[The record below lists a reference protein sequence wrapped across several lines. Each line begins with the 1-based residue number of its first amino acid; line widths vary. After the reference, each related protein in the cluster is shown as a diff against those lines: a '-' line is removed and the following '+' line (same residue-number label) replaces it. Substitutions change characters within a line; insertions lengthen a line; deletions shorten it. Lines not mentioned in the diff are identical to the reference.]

1 MVIAIRPIRE
11 IPFFKEY
18 VKAKP
23 INEGYS
29 DDIKYIVWLHD
40 KKYLLRLSNKN
51 DLEKKKW
58 EYKLLKSYKK
68 INIPKVYACGV
79 VDEYSYI
86 IYDYIEGENAKIGIK
101 KLTQDKQYEM
111 GVLAGKMLCEFH
123 KESSDEKIDY
133 KNRFEEKLEL
143 IKNKNIEIP
152 YLERMCKLF
161 YDYIDL
167 DDSNPVYCHGDYH
180 TANMIVSKDLL
191 YAIDFNR
198 IKTASLYSDFRRMFT
213 FSRTVSVPF
222 CRGQLDGYFGRRLL
236 EDDFKKMLPYLIYEL
251 ISMLIWSVDNKQLIE
266 LFNVVLDDF
275 NNFTTIIPNW
285 YYFHS

>member
-191 YAIDFNR
+191 
-198 IKTASLYSDFRRMFT
+198 
-213 FSRTVSVPF
+213 
-222 CRGQLDGYFGRRLL
+222 
-236 EDDFKKMLPYLIYEL
+236 
-251 ISMLIWSVDNKQLIE
+251 
-266 LFNVVLDDF
+266 
-275 NNFTTIIPNW
+275 
-285 YYFHS
+285 

>member
-40 KKYLLRLSNKN
+40 KKYLLRLSSKD
-51 DLEKKKW
+51 DLEKKKC
-58 EYKLLKSYKK
+58 EYKILKSYKK
-68 INIPKVYACGV
+68 LNIPKVYACGE

-86 IYDYIEGENAKIGIK
+86 IYDYIEGENANVGIK

-111 GVLAGKMLCEFH
+111 GVLAGKMLREFH
-123 KESSDEKIDY
+123 KEASCEKIDY
-133 KNRFEEKLEL
+133 KHRFEEKLAL
-143 IKNKNIEIP
+143 IKNIEVP
-152 YLERMCKLF
+152 CLERMCKLF
-161 YDYIDL
+161 YDFIDL

-180 TANMIVSKDLL
+180 CSNMIVNKDLL

-198 IKTASLYSDFRRMFT
+198 FKIASPYSDFRRLFT

-222 CRGQLDGYFGRRLL
+222 CRGQLDGYFGRRL
-236 EDDFKKMLPYLIYEL
+236 EENDFKKMLPYLIYEL
-251 ISMLIWSVDNKQLIE
+251 VSMMYWSADNKQLVE
-266 LFNVVLDDF
+266 LYKVVLDDF